1 MLKGWYM
8 SFWPALALAL
18 IVISAVVG
26 SVLTMI
32 CRPYWGG

>member
-1 MLKGWYM
+1 M
-8 SFWPALALAL
+8 AL
-18 IVISAVVG
+18 IVISAVFG